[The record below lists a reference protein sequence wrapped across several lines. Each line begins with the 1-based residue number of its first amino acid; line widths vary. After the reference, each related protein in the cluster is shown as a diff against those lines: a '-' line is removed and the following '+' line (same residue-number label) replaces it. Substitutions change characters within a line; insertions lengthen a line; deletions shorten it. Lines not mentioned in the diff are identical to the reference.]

1 MVAEVFSSR
10 PEVLAHNVETVPR
23 IFKRIRPGFRY
34 ERSLEVITRA
44 REAVVVAAPVAVTGE
59 GGEVERGA
67 GRYVRGCAREPSA
80 SAAPVPAETTRSAVK
95 ETLPGEVRG
104 RGWCRVIGEGTRR
117 RKTPSAQ
124 FPAACWSPRASSPYA
139 ITMQIDQSMK
149 MAPKRRPSGA
159 IAPGPSSGS
168 PSLLPR

>member
-1 MVAEVFSSR
+1 MATSQALWLH
-10 PEVLAHNVETVPR
+10 PDLYGA
-23 IFKRIRPGFRY
+23 
-34 ERSLEVITRA
+34 A
-44 REAVVVAAPVAVTGE
+44 EAVVEAAPVAVPDE
-59 GGEVERGA
+59 GGDDEQEQDGPYEDAPEAEAAAVLGDHT
-67 GRYVRGCAREPSA
+67 EPQ
-80 SAAPVPAETTRSAVK
+80 
-95 ETLPGEVRG
+95 ETLAGVQPMVPTVRAL
-104 RGWCRVIGEGTRR
+104 IR